1 MRFDEEIRFTR
12 LTAGRKIHCESS
24 SGSILEWVSSAV
36 PRTSRGSEKVMIERS
51 PSEAS
56 AASRMVERNL
66 RTDSLPAL
74 FFRTISPS
82 TVTSPHPLSRLST
95 SVAMASPFSL
105 EALAPVSGMMASEA
119 AITVTAASEA
129 VVAVEVFM
137 VFILSRKISSGG
149 RKRKSTNSAKLSVMA
164 VSRAMSRFTANPDW
178 PRMAKPMTRPSE
190 VTVSAMPTDLK
201 A

>member
-1 MRFDEEIRFTR
+1 M
-12 LTAGRKIHCESS
+12 
-24 SGSILEWVSSAV
+24 
-36 PRTSRGSEKVMIERS
+36 
-51 PSEAS
+51 
-56 AASRMVERNL
+56 
-66 RTDSLPAL
+66 
-74 FFRTISPS
+74 
-82 TVTSPHPLSRLST
+82 
-95 SVAMASPFSL
+95 
-105 EALAPVSGMMASEA
+105 EALAPVTGMMANDA
-119 AITVTAASEA
+119 AITATAASEA

-164 VSRAMSRFTANPDW
+164 VRRAMSRFTANPDW